1 MPAASP
7 AGIRRTTRSTSLRP
21 ARWSRRPSRRAA
33 TSTRGVSSR
42 ASSSSRA
49 RIVSIVTCVA
59 PRPTSRPSSAATRR
73 GCRWCRCST
82 ATRTRSRSSARRSAC
97 PSSRWAWTTSASRV
111 RAPPSIITTVSTP
124 PRSPGPRRSSWA
136 ADARA
141 ARRAVPGVRRHGMI
155 RARMSTLTESRK
167 RELRRD
173 LEAILGAGAV
183 LSDPDELLVYESDGL
198 TLFRALADFVVF
210 PTSAE
215 HVSAIGKLAN
225 REGLPFVARG
235 AGTGLS
241 GGCLPAEGG
250 IVISLMR
257 MSRVLEVDYDNQ
269 FAVVE
274 PGLVN
279 LHLSWKVGP
288 RGYYYAPDPSSQ
300 QACTVGGNIANNS
313 GGPHTLK
320 YGVTVNHVL
329 GLEVVL
335 PDGEVMWLGGKTREA
350 QGYDMAGLFVGS
362 EGTFGIATKII
373 VRILRQSQAVKTVLA
388 VFNTIEE
395 ASEAVSAVIARGLIP
410 AAMEMIDQ
418 TTIGAVED
426 AFGCGYPRDAAA
438 ALLIELDGL
447 QHGMDA
453 QAERVMAAC
462 RDCGARDVRVAR
474 DEAERQLLWKGR
486 KSAFGAYGRIS
497 PAYMVMDG
505 VIPRT
510 RLPEVLRR
518 VNEIV
523 GAHELRVGNVFHA
536 GDGNLH
542 PNLLYDPRRPGEV
555 ARVVTAGGEILKVCA
570 DVGGSISGEHGI
582 GLEKMDYMSLIFTEA
597 DLGFMRAL
605 REAFNPRGLCN

>member
-1 MPAASP
+1 MAD
-7 AGIRRTTRSTSLRP
+7 LD
-21 ARWSRRPSRRAA
+21 
-33 TSTRGVSSR
+33 
-42 ASSSSRA
+42 
-49 RIVSIVTCVA
+49 
-59 PRPTSRPSSAATRR
+59 
-73 GCRWCRCST
+73 
-82 ATRTRSRSSARRSAC
+82 SARKQALR
-97 PSSRWAWTTSASRV
+97 
-111 RAPPSIITTVSTP
+111 
-124 PRSPGPRRSSWA
+124 
-136 ADARA
+136 
-141 ARRAVPGVRRHGMI
+141 
-155 RARMSTLTESRK
+155 
-167 RELRRD
+167 RELES
-173 LEAILGAGAV
+173 LLGKGAV
-183 LSDPDELLVYESDGL
+183 LSEPEELLVYESDGL
-198 TLFRALADFVVF
+198 VLFRALADFVVF
-210 PTSAE
+210 PTSTEQVAE
-215 HVSAIGKLAN
+215 IVKLAN
-225 REGLPFVARG
+225 REGMPFVARG

-250 IVISLMR
+250 LVISLMR
-257 MSRVLEVDYDNQ
+257 MNRVLEVDYDNHL
-269 FAVVE
+269 AVVE

-279 LHLSWKVGP
+279 LHLSWAVGP
-288 RGYYYAPDPSSQ
+288 KGFYYAPDPSSQ

-335 PDGEVMWLGGKTREA
+335 PDGEVMWLGGKTRES

-362 EGTFGIATKII
+362 EGTFGIATKIV
-373 VRILRQSQAVKTVLA
+373 VRILKQPQAVKTVLA
-388 VFNTIEE
+388 VFDSIEQ
-395 ASEAVSAVIARGLIP
+395 ASEAVSAVIAKGLIP

-418 TTIGAVED
+418 VTIGAVED

-447 QHGMDA
+447 SLGMDA

-518 VNEIV
+518 VNEIAA
-523 GAHELRVGNVFHA
+523 AHGLRVGNVFHA

-542 PNLLYDPRRPGEV
+542 PNILYDPRNPGEE
-555 ARVVTAGGEILKVCA
+555 ARVVEAGGEILKVCA

-597 DLGFMRAL
+597 DLDFMRRL
-605 REAFNPRGLCN
+605 REAFNPRNLCNPGKIFPSRKACGESGPAYRPHPIEEKGLAQRF